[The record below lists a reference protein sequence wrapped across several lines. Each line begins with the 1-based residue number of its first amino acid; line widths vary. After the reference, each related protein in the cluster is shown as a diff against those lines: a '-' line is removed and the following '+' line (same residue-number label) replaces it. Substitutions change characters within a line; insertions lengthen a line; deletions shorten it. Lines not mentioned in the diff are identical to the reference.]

1 MVGRPMRLRNL
12 IVGAMLCASMLFA
25 APAYAQDAAQ
35 SGYSTPAGSIQ
46 EQISTGSEPRDSTTT
61 TTTAASQPDKGG
73 NLPFTGFDVALIM
86 AAGAVLLGMGIGI
99 RRLSRSEVA

>member
-25 APAYAQDAAQ
+25 APAFAQDAAQ

-46 EQISTGSEPRDSTTT
+46 EQISTQNEPPDSTT
-61 TTTAASQPDKGG
+61 TTTAASQPDEGG